1 MKKRQNREKGGIG
14 EGRNAMGNGKKM
26 GRIEGE
32 LREVR
37 ENRGKKGKCKGN
49 GRESEEGKEGEHE
62 GERRENGEGN
72 KRE

>member
-1 MKKRQNREKGGIG
+1 
-14 EGRNAMGNGKKM
+14 MGNEGKM

-32 LREVR
+32 LGEGR

-62 GERRENGEGN
+62 GERRENREGN